1 MIRMYNR
8 AVFVLALFMI
18 VAGFGIL
25 IRTANGGG
33 GTVGYVV
40 GALFIAL
47 GAARIHLLRR
57 QRGA

>member
-1 MIRMYNR
+1 MYNR